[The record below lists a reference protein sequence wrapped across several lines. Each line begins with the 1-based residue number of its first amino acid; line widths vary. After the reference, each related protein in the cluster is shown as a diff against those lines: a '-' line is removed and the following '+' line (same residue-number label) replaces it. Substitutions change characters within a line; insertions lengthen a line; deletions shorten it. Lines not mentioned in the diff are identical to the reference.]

1 MRRATRRQEEF
12 PIGGTTAYAG
22 WRGFAAREVA
32 ASAPAGDFAEL
43 DGGRLSVERRFGAL
57 LRQNGIATFEAL
69 FDLRGGVCVRR
80 IKNRSNTRIALSDG
94 GGCGSFYLKRHERPH
109 WRERLRPLLNFGR
122 PVFGARNEW
131 LAILALREAGVPT
144 LTPVCFGE
152 HGGRS
157 LLVTEDLRT
166 DVTLLDWV
174 NRFAIGTASRAADAE
189 HGRALIG
196 DLARLTRRMHD
207 AGIFHQDFFLHHILT
222 RGEPGRLDLRVIDPG
237 RALRTPRL
245 PRRWTVKDLAQLN
258 FSARYLSCADRL
270 RFLRLYLGRPFRRS
284 DRFLVR
290 VIAMKSRRIAA
301 HTAKHGLWVPGDPE
315 AAGARTER
323 DVPTGSSPF

>member
-12 PIGGTTAYAG
+12 PIGGTTAYGG
-22 WRGFAAREVA
+22 WRGFAAGEVKTNA
-32 ASAPAGDFAEL
+32 QAGAFDEL
-43 DGGRLSVERRFGAL
+43 DAGRLFVERRFGAL
-57 LRQNGIATFEAL
+57 LRQHGIATFEAL
-69 FDLRGGVCVRR
+69 FELRGGVCVRR
-80 IKNRSNTRIALSDG
+80 IKNRSTTRIALSDG
-94 GGCGSFYLKRHERPH
+94 GGCRSFYLKRHERPR
-109 WRERLRPLLNFGR
+109 WREVVRPLLNFGR

-144 LTPVCFGE
+144 LTPLCFGE

-166 DVTLLDWV
+166 DATLLEWV
-174 NRFAIGTASRAADAE
+174 NRYALGAGSRATDAA
-189 HGRALIG
+189 HRRALIG
-196 DLARLTRRMHD
+196 DLAQLTRRMHD

-222 RGEPGRLDLRVIDPG
+222 RGERGRLDMRVIDPG
-237 RALRTPRL
+237 RALRAPRL

-301 HTAKHGLWVPGDPE
+301 HTAKHSLWVPGDPE
-315 AAGARTER
+315 AASTRA
-323 DVPTGSSPF
+323 D

>member
-1 MRRATRRQEEF
+1 MRRATKRQEEIPF
-12 PIGGTTAYAG
+12 GAATAYAG
-22 WRGFAAREVA
+22 GRTFAPREV
-32 ASAPAGDFAEL
+32 SAGARRREFDEL
-43 DGGRLSVERRFGAL
+43 DAGRLSVERRFGAV
-57 LRQNGIATFEAL
+57 LRQNGIATFDAL
-69 FDLRGGVCVRR
+69 FALRGGVCVRQ
-80 IKNRSNTRIALSDG
+80 IKNRSTTRIVLPDG
-94 GGCGSFYLKRHERPH
+94 GSFRSFYLKRHERPR

-131 LAILALREAGVPT
+131 LAIQGLREALVPT

-166 DVTLLDWV
+166 DVTVLDWI
-174 NRFAIGTASRAADAE
+174 NRYAIGVPSRAADTA
-189 HGRALIG
+189 HRRALIG

-222 RGEPGRLDLRVIDPG
+222 RGEPGRLDMRVIDPG
-237 RALRTPRL
+237 RALRKPRL

-258 FSARYLSCADRL
+258 FSARYLSCTDRL

-301 HTAKHGLWVPGDPE
+301 HTAKHRLWVAGDPE
-315 AAGARTER
+315 AASARE
-323 DVPTGSSPF
+323 